1 MDESTD
7 GRGLT
12 RWAWVEIDSSAIA
25 YNLRKARNMAGRG
38 GQVMAVVKADA
49 YGHGAE
55 QVSRIALKAGADRL
69 AVAMVAEGVKLRSVG
84 IAAPILCLAEPPIT
98 SIPLLVDNRI
108 TPTVD
113 TVDFAI
119 ALGEAAD
126 ARGQVAPYHLA
137 INTGM
142 NRIGVMPVDAV
153 PFLRAI
159 DFHRGIQLEGVF
171 THFATADCPEEW
183 DFRIQLRRFNET
195 IDAIRAAGFNPG
207 IVHAASSPATIRY
220 PEARFDMVRYGISM
234 YGLHSSDVTR
244 SLIELRPAMSVKA
257 RVSFVKTPATGEGV
271 SYGMHYRTPGGIQI
285 ATLPL
290 GYGDGMARALSGRC
304 HVLIN
309 GMRCNQ
315 VGNVCMDQMMVEI
328 PGNSPLHPH
337 GPVEIG
343 DEAVIIGRQGDGEIM
358 LDEHADLLG
367 TVTHEVAIHFGQR
380 LQRFYV

>member
-1 MDESTD
+1 MDEYAD
-7 GRGLT
+7 GKGLT

-25 YNLRKARNMAGRG
+25 YNIRQARDMVGRS
-38 GQVMAVVKADA
+38 GQLMAVVKADA

-69 AVAMVAEGVKLRSVG
+69 AVATVAEGVKLRSVG
-84 IAAPILCLAEPPIT
+84 ISAPILCLAEPPIT
-98 SIPLLVDNRI
+98 SIPLLVDNDI

-126 ARGQVAPYHLA
+126 ARGQVALYHLA

-142 NRIGVMPVDAV
+142 NRIGVMPANAV
-153 PFLRAI
+153 PFLQSI
-159 DFHRGIQLEGVF
+159 DFHRGIRLEGVF

-183 DFRIQLRRFNET
+183 DFRIQLRRFN
-195 IDAIRAAGFNPG
+195 DAVDTIRAAGFNPD

-244 SLIELRPAMSVKA
+244 GLIDLRPAMSVKA
-257 RVSFVKTPATGEGV
+257 RVSFVQTPATGEGV

-290 GYGDGMARALSGRC
+290 GYGDGMARVLSGRC
-304 HVLIN
+304 QVLIN
-309 GMRCNQ
+309 GMRYNQ
-315 VGNVCMDQMMVEI
+315 VGNICMDQMMVEI
-328 PGNSPLHPH
+328 PGSSPFRPH
-337 GPVEIG
+337 APIEIG
-343 DEAVIIGRQGDGEIM
+343 DEAVIIGRQGDEEIT
-358 LDEHADLLG
+358 LDDHAALLD
-367 TVTHEVAIHFGQR
+367 TITHEVAIHFGQR